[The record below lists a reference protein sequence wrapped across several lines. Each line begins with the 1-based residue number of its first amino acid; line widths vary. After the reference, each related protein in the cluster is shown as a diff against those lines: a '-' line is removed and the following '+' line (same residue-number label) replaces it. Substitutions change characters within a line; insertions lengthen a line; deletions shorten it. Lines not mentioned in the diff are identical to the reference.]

1 MLFTKK
7 VISMEKPVL
16 LIVDDEPDI
25 RMICSSII
33 ERSFQLRVVKVGSFT
48 EALKMIKAHAPAYAL
63 LDVNLPDGSGFDLVP
78 KLIEA
83 NENVRYSFIT
93 AHSQFKEREKA
104 KELGANFLIAKP
116 FKSCDINLSLQ
127 AMMESDPV

>member
-1 MLFTKK
+1 
-7 VISMEKPVL
+7 MEKPVL

-33 ERSFQLRVVKVGSFT
+33 ERSFQLKVVKVGTYS
-48 EALKMIKAHAPAYAL
+48 EALDMIGVHAPTYAL
-63 LDVNLPDGSGFDLVP
+63 LDVNLPDGCGFDLVP

-83 NENVRYSFIT
+83 NENVRFSFIT
-93 AHSQFKEREKA
+93 AHSQFKEQEMA
-104 KELGANFLIAKP
+104 KKLGANFLIAKP